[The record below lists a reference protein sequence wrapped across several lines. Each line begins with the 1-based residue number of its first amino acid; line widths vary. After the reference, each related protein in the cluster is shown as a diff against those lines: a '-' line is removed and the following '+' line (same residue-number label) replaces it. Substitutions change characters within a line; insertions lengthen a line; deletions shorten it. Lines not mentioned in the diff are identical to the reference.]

1 MIKLLVAG
9 CLCAAVFMLPLAQGA
24 CSNKEWSFYQP
35 EGEDLTVDE
44 AAKKLL
50 DYDVILF
57 GEFHDQAAVH
67 QAESEFLQSLYKQTK
82 QLAISFEMFECD
94 TQEYINKYLGGQISE
109 TDFLANSRPWPNY
122 QTDYRRLMEFAKL
135 NKLPVIAANVPR
147 RLAAQYSK
155 GMTLSDIPTDEQ
167 AYLPKRHSLGSNAY
181 SENFRN
187 YMTSG
192 QTAMKLNDE
201 QIERFYAA
209 QCLKD
214 DKMAESIATYLASN
228 KQRKVLHFQ
237 GEFHSRDH
245 LGVAEKLHALA
256 PQLKIAVIAPVAN
269 MAKSSVKELKN
280 KQKAGELLLLF
291 NRQ

>member
-9 CLCAAVFMLPLAQGA
+9 CLCAAVFMLPLAQGE

-35 EGEDLTVDE
+35 DGEGLTVDE

-57 GEFHDQAAVH
+57 GEFHDQQAVH
-67 QAESEFLQSLYKQTK
+67 QAEIALLHSLYAQN
-82 QLAISFEMFECD
+82 QALGISFEMFECD
-94 TQEYINKYLGGQISE
+94 TQEYINRYLGSQMSE
-109 TDFLANSRPWPNY
+109 ADFLANSRPWPNY
-122 QTDYRRLMEFAKL
+122 QTDYRMLMEFAKL

-155 GMTLSDIPTDEQ
+155 GMMLADIPTYEQ
-167 AYLPKRHSLGSNAY
+167 VYLPKQHRLGSNAY
-181 SENFRN
+181 YENFRS

-214 DKMAESIATYLASN
+214 DKMAESIASYLASN
-228 KQRKVLHFQ
+228 KKRKVLHFQ
-237 GEFHSRDH
+237 GEFHGRDH
-245 LGVAEKLHALA
+245 LGVAEKLRALA
-256 PQLKIAVIAPVAN
+256 PKLKIAVIAPVAN
-269 MAKSSVKELKN
+269 MANSSVKELKN
-280 KQKAGELLLLF
+280 KQKAGELLLFF